1 MKALVA
7 AFNQEKALVGAFS
20 MIVKTDCETDGS
32 LHSTTYMCALYHSDP
47 DGGGEESVG
56 TLPRVSGVKALLH
69 AAAERQRAP
78 GNVSPVTRVTL
89 KRVTTD
95 VSRAADTQAAAAG
108 AARGEGGGAGGQE
121 QGVLQEA
128 EVLRVLH
135 RLRHHRL
142 LLQYVVPAP
151 AAPNPQLTTT
161 IQSSPCTWSY
171 PTVST
176 TSGHRSITLSTSPP
190 ARTRKLERK
199 YH

>member
-1 MKALVA
+1 M
-7 AFNQEKALVGAFS
+7 S
-20 MIVKTDCETDGS
+20 
-32 LHSTTYMCALYHSDP
+32 
-47 DGGGEESVG
+47 
-56 TLPRVSGVKALLH
+56 RVSGVTPLLH

-78 GNVSPVTRVTL
+78 GNVSRVTL
-89 KRVTTD
+89 CHVSSGNVSRVLTD
-95 VSRAADTQAAAAG
+95 VSHVSCWRAADIEAAAAG

-135 RLRHHRL
+135 SLRHHRL
-142 LLQYVVPAP
+142 LLQYVAPAP
-151 AAPNPQLTTT
+151 AAQLTTT
-161 IQSSPCTWSY
+161 IQSSLCTWSY

-199 YH
+199 YHWCAKLMIFGNGAGESDLHLLFTNYRNTIICATQLI

>member
-1 MKALVA
+1 
-7 AFNQEKALVGAFS
+7 
-20 MIVKTDCETDGS
+20 
-32 LHSTTYMCALYHSDP
+32 MCALYHPDP

-78 GNVSPVTRVTL
+78 GNVTRVKLGHVSRLTCPVLQTL
-89 KRVTTD
+89 KQLQREQHEARVAALVARNRVFYRRQRCCESFTAFVII
-95 VSRAADTQAAAAG
+95 VSFSSTLSLH
-108 AARGEGGGAGGQE
+108 
-121 QGVLQEA
+121 LQ
-128 EVLRVLH
+128 
-135 RLRHHRL
+135 
-142 LLQYVVPAP
+142 
-151 AAPNPQLTTT
+151 PNLQLTTT